1 MHITY
6 AVVIAIIAGCGV
18 QLLLSR
24 HVVRTIL
31 GLTMLSAATNLVIF
45 YVGRIGPTEP
55 PVVANGE
62 TVLSAAAAN
71 PLPQAL
77 ILTAIVIGFALTAF
91 VSALALQTL
100 RSMGTLDGRRLDQAE
115 RLGSPFTST
124 DPRA

>member
-6 AVVIAIIAGCGV
+6 AVAIAIIAGCGV
-18 QLLLSR
+18 HLLLSR
-24 HVVRTIL
+24 HIVRTIL

-45 YVGRIGPTEP
+45 YVGRIGPTAP
-55 PVVANGE
+55 PVVASGE
-62 TVLSAAAAN
+62 TVLSSTAAN
-71 PLPQAL
+71 PMPQAL

-91 VSALALQTL
+91 ISALALQTL
-100 RSMGTLDGRRLDQAE
+100 RSLGTFDGRRLDQAE